1 MKILGFI
8 PARSGSTRLKNKNL
22 KKFLGKP
29 LLYHTVKFVKKLKL
43 SHILVSSDSEKIKN
57 IELKLNIKNNYL
69 RPKKLSNKNS
79 QLTDAIF
86 DALNWLMT
94 NKKKKFDAVMVF
106 QPTTPY
112 RDLIETKKII
122 RLFKKKKLDSLATV
136 SKVDEHPQ
144 FIYRVNKGKN
154 WDFIL
159 KKRVDSLNKQD
170 LVENFFYENGHI
182 YLCSVKFLKKNKK
195 FLIKNKTFLFKQK
208 IRTLDIDYLQ
218 DFKVCEF
225 RVKNKLFN

>member
-1 MKILGFI
+1 MQILGFI

-22 KKFLGKP
+22 KSFLGKP

-43 SHILVSSDSEKIKN
+43 SHILVSSDSKKIKN

-86 DALNWLMT
+86 DALNWLFI

-154 WDFIL
+154 WDYIL
-159 KKRVDSLNKQD
+159 KKRVNSLNKQD
-170 LVENFFYENGHI
+170 LEENFFYENGHI

-195 FLIKNKTFLFKQK
+195 FIIKDKTFLFKQK

-218 DFKVCEF
+218 DFKICEF
-225 RVKNKLFN
+225 RVKNRLFA

>member
-195 FLIKNKTFLFKQK
+195 FVIKNKTFLFKQK

>member
-1 MKILGFI
+1 MQILGFI

-22 KKFLGKP
+22 KSFLGKP

-43 SHILVSSDSEKIKN
+43 SHILVSSDSKKIKN

-86 DALNWLMT
+86 DALNWRFI

-122 RLFKKKKLDSLATV
+122 RLFKKKNLTLLLLCQKLMNILNLFT
-136 SKVDEHPQ
+136 EL
-144 FIYRVNKGKN
+144 IKGKIGII
-154 WDFIL
+154 F
-159 KKRVDSLNKQD
+159 
-170 LVENFFYENGHI
+170 
-182 YLCSVKFLKKNKK
+182 
-195 FLIKNKTFLFKQK
+195 
-208 IRTLDIDYLQ
+208 
-218 DFKVCEF
+218 
-225 RVKNKLFN
+225 

>member
-122 RLFKKKKLDSLATV
+122 RLFKKKKLDKARPL
-136 SKVDEHPQ
+136 
-144 FIYRVNKGKN
+144 
-154 WDFIL
+154 
-159 KKRVDSLNKQD
+159 
-170 LVENFFYENGHI
+170 
-182 YLCSVKFLKKNKK
+182 
-195 FLIKNKTFLFKQK
+195 
-208 IRTLDIDYLQ
+208 
-218 DFKVCEF
+218 
-225 RVKNKLFN
+225 

>member
-29 LLYHTVKFVKKLKL
+29 LLYHTVNFVKKLKL
-43 SHILVSSDSEKIKN
+43 NHILVSSDSRKIKN
-57 IELKLNIKNNYL
+57 IELQFNILNDDYL
-69 RPKKLSNKNS
+69 RPRKLSNKDS

-86 DALNWLMT
+86 DALNWLLI

-122 RLFKKKKLDSLATV
+122 RLFKKNKLESLATV

-144 FIYRVNKGKN
+144 FIYRVFKGKK
-154 WDFIL
+154 WDYML
-159 KKRVDSLNKQD
+159 KKRVNSLNKQD
-170 LVENFFYENGHI
+170 LE
-182 YLCSVKFLKKNKK
+182 
-195 FLIKNKTFLFKQK
+195 
-208 IRTLDIDYLQ
+208 
-218 DFKVCEF
+218 
-225 RVKNKLFN
+225 

>member
-86 DALNWLMT
+86 DALNWLTT

-170 LVENFFYENGHI
+170 LVENFFYENGHV

-195 FLIKNKTFLFKQK
+195 FVIKNKTFLFKQK

>member
-29 LLYHTVKFVKKLKL
+29 LLYHTVKFVKRLKL

-86 DALNWLMT
+86 DALNWLMI

-122 RLFKKKKLDSLATV
+122 QLFKKKKLDSLATV

-195 FLIKNKTFLFKQK
+195 FVIKNKTFLFKQK